1 MNILEIVRDNL
12 KLSFEKWFES
22 ELNQRKHREGL
33 VSLKNSAL
41 FKIRK
46 KFYEWHK
53 EDEDAEKGT
62 MKAIKDNQEVCK
74 NEI

>member
-41 FKIRK
+41 FKNK
-46 KFYEWHK
+46 K
-53 EDEDAEKGT
+53 
-62 MKAIKDNQEVCK
+62 EVL
-74 NEI
+74 